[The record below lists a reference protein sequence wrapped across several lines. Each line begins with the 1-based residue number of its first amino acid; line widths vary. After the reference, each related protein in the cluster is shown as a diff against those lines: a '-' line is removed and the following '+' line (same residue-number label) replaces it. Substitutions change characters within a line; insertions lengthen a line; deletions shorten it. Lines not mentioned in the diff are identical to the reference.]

1 MDWLYSLFVGG
12 GIAHT
17 VFTLALVITAGIL
30 LGKVKVCGISLGIT
44 WILFV
49 GIIAAHFGMGI
60 PAEVRHFIQ
69 EFGLILFVFSI
80 GMQVGPGFFASF
92 KHGGLT
98 LVCLAS
104 TIVLLGVGV
113 AYVIHLVSG
122 TPIPTMVGILSGAV
136 TNTPGLGAAQQ
147 AYADASGVEDPSIA
161 LGYAVAYPLGVIG
174 IIFSMI
180 FIRYALR
187 VKFGKVDEALAAI
200 SAEHKMAEIVSIECT
215 NKMLSGH
222 DISYVNELINRKF
235 VISRIAHPDGTI
247 VLADSNSII
256 SLGDKVLV
264 VCASEDCE
272 AVTAF
277 IGNRIEMGEK
287 EWDTPDSKLVSRRIL
302 ITKPEINGKT
312 FADLRL
318 RTRYGINITRVNRA
332 GVDLIPYQGMQL
344 QIGDRV
350 MVVGP
355 ENAIEKVA
363 AVLGNSLKKLRE
375 PNLVT
380 IFVGIALGVLLGSI
394 PLLNVPQP
402 VKLGLAGGPLIV
414 ALLLGRFGPRF
425 HLVTYTTMSANL
437 MLREVG
443 IALFLA
449 AVGLGAGDG
458 FIDAIVGGGYRWIG
472 YGALITVIPLLLV
485 GIFARAR
492 LKMNYYT
499 LMGLMAGSMTDPPAL
514 AYANGTA
521 GNDMPALSLFDG
533 LSRRDVPA
541 GAYSSDI
548 HSVRVVE
555 LYDAA
560 PVGAYVTIPTPAVV
574 LRELSQILQKGCN
587 PASENRAS
595 FLMGG
600 LISIF
605 SALFSVFCYL

>member
-187 VKFGKVDEALAAI
+187 VKFEKEDEALAAI

-414 ALLLGRFGPRF
+414 ALLLGRFGPHF

-437 MLREVG
+437 MIREIG

-449 AVGLGAGDG
+449 CVGLGAGKG
-458 FIDAIVGGGYRWIG
+458 FIDTIIYEGGYVWIG
-472 YGALITVIPLLLV
+472 YGAIITVVPLLVTGFMGRYFWKL
-485 GIFARAR
+485 
-492 LKMNYYT
+492 NYYT
-499 LMGLMAGSMTDPPAL
+499 LIGVLSGANTNPPAL
-514 AYANGTA
+514 AY
-521 GNDMPALSLFDG
+521 
-533 LSRRDVPA
+533 
-541 GAYSSDI
+541 SSDLT
-548 HSVRVVE
+548 SC
-555 LYDAA
+555 DA
-560 PVGAYVTIPTPAVV
+560 PAVGYATVYPLAMFLRV
-574 LRELSQILQKGCN
+574 LTAQLLIL
-587 PASENRAS
+587 
-595 FLMGG
+595 
-600 LISIF
+600 
-605 SALFSVFCYL
+605 ALA

>member
-187 VKFGKVDEALAAI
+187 VKFGKEDEALAAI

-312 FADLRL
+312 YADLRL

-437 MLREVG
+437 MLREIG
-443 IALFLA
+443 IVLFLA
-449 AVGLGAGDG
+449 SVGIEAGEHFVQTVVEG
-458 FIDAIVGGGYRWIG
+458 SGLLYVG
-472 YGALITVIPLLLV
+472 YGFLITVIPLLII
-485 GIFARAR
+485 GMIARFYC
-492 LKMNYYT
+492 KVNYFT
-499 LMGLMAGSMTDPPAL
+499 LMGLIAGSNTDPPAL
-514 AYANGTA
+514 AYANQTS
-521 GNDMPALSLFDG
+521 GNDA
-533 LSRRDVPA
+533 
-541 GAYSSDI
+541 
-548 HSVRVVE
+548 
-555 LYDAA
+555 
-560 PVGAYVTIPTPAVV
+560 PAVGYSTV
-574 LRELSQILQKGCN
+574 YPLTMFLRILAGQMI
-587 PASENRAS
+587 
-595 FLMGG
+595 LLTMM
-600 LISIF
+600 
-605 SALFSVFCYL
+605 